1 MAIPSASLLAKLEE
15 ERKKEKLN
23 EAETKPQATEKKSIL
38 ADLAR
43 VGIDTLEQIPNI
55 GIDLLTLGGQPPHYV
70 VGESKAPTEESQKG
84 RRQDNQKAKKTVRNF
99 MVDSLV
105 EPFRASG
112 FTETADR
119 IKESIVDKEG
129 KIKETETI
137 TGTAASI
144 VPYIMGGTK
153 IYSKLS
159 ERGGKI
165 LRGATAG
172 AITDQLLADTQEG
185 EGNLFN
191 VLAEVLPENGAKT
204 VAEYISSDE
213 EDSQAV
219 ERIKLLGEGTAIGG
233 LVDILGGT
241 IKAGQIAYKNFK
253 KKFPDLT
260 DEERG
265 EALYLYL
272 KDAKETTDLKA
283 PEDKIVF
290 TETPEGTAQV
300 QLQANSKINRFI
312 NRFLTTRGFFTP
324 KAYNAFE
331 DSQYAQRQVIAKAEH
346 TANRLQEALNNIS
359 KTKEGPE
366 IFKSVN
372 DALTA
377 DLKFT
382 RGLGPKD
389 KISDIA
395 NEFNLP
401 KDIAEE
407 VLNARE
413 LIDDMSRQLVGSS
426 AVKDSLKETI
436 VENSGQ
442 YMRRSYRLFEDSG
455 YSPDEK
461 VRLDAEDYL
470 TNLNLKRD
478 PNLSETFA
486 RQQAKDQVDE
496 ILSSGSASEFSDYFS
511 AVRKVNKNILKK
523 KEDVP
528 DPIRALMG
536 EVTEP
541 SENVVLTVSKMVN
554 LLETNKFYQNLDKLG
569 ESGGYIFKEGQPRD
583 NKIFSVKITGTN
595 SVLDGKYTTPEI
607 LSEIQNNTS
616 RFFKGDKLGWY
627 KNFLTLKGTSQKL
640 KTVFSHVTHIRNF
653 TGGAQFGAANGVN
666 PFGGQARQTFKALRN
681 SVLQGGNKELDAL
694 YEKYLRLGII
704 NTNVRVNEF
713 RDLLNVGYE
722 SGVNNL
728 GDNISKKLQ
737 SYGISKNKQQLVDNI
752 YVATDDFY
760 KINYYNQELATLRQH
775 MPEAPL
781 EVLEERAADIVR
793 NTMPNY
799 DRVPKGIKAL
809 KELPVGSF
817 FSFPAEI
824 IRTSKNIVKQAATEM
839 RSGIKGIRG
848 RGAKRLAGFTAT
860 TSGWS
865 GLAATTAHLAGF
877 GQEEQEAIAI
887 LSETPWSK
895 DSPRNVIRV
904 EDKIYTNDTQFVD
917 SYSVIKEPFRA
928 AARAYADGDINEED
942 FDKKIL
948 DATGAF
954 AFNMF
959 RPYIDE
965 AILTDALTDVMFAA
979 ISSDGRTSK
988 GKEIFTPGLTTSE
1001 KTGNMLTHLGQTL
1014 VPGSALSI
1022 KSLMGAAFE
1031 QPNKNTGKVKNVNAE
1046 LAANLTGF
1054 KFQELDVEN
1063 VLRFGV
1069 SDFKRASQD
1078 IINVGVNYKRS
1089 GQDLVDRYRQRQ
1101 EAKLKLSQ
1109 ELYRKVTAAEVL
1121 VGRGETYRYLMSNGL
1136 SRKETAFFMAGNFKP
1151 DRPNKSLLLLMN
1163 DKTTF
1168 KSDETLGETYKQM
1181 MMLYADFMKTDL
1193 IAPIELKEEEEEP
1206 TQRTKKVEGGL
1217 VGELVPNAP
1226 KNPSA
1231 RINKYTGVSY
1241 AEEAGAAF
1249 MDELNPV
1256 RSLKMAEGGKVR
1268 NRKYSGGVIAK
1279 ALGIKGADLEWA
1291 KSQRQRY
1298 PEKEAYDGKGDAA
1311 AHLALGFITQR
1322 SKNPKAALAAANIRE
1337 YVTMDTVGRPMDIHN
1352 NKLGAE
1358 IKAKNFKEAE
1368 KEIDRLI
1375 KESSAKFMTPSE
1387 SKKRRKYGAG
1397 SKVLKEGLKYF
1408 AEKKQSGLFSK
1419 AEKEAGNLDQKE
1431 GTGDVMLKRLRDRG
1445 VTDEELEFTG
1455 AKETFESRPSVTKTE
1470 LLNHFKDRGFDVET
1484 FVGKEKGHQITD
1496 FNPGDPW
1503 RTVDNQDYD
1512 EWFNANYRDE
1522 YDQLDLQDDAL
1533 DLDEIDDMKD
1543 DLYLGKITEYI
1554 DDVNSRADTAPL
1566 GKNEFGA
1573 KFQEE
1578 ELEANEGYGEILVAL
1593 PKQFKKAN
1601 TKNFRGD
1608 HWDQD
1613 NVIVHVRVADAY
1625 GDKNG
1630 NKMMMI
1636 DEIQSDFHQGKKT
1649 EPPPVARSEDEI
1661 LKELK
1666 EFQVGHKDTKA
1677 KIKKLE
1683 DEHPDVIAAYEKAG
1697 FEADGLTPRQQN
1709 LLADNGRLKDGR
1721 TLYDEEGTLEF
1732 FIDSLVEESRLARN
1746 SIREGDLP
1754 FRKEKK
1760 WALLGLKKAMINAVD
1775 KGYDKVSLSN
1785 YEIQKP
1791 KTNNPRLE
1799 PFYNKTLVRLLDS
1812 NFAKKYGSKIEYE
1825 KVNYGGRQYEVPT
1838 MKITDE
1844 MREAI
1849 DKGLTMFAEGGLV
1862 ASEVLTNKLR
1872 GNNGV

>member
-15 ERKKEKLN
+15 EERKKEKLN
-23 EAETKPQATEKKSIL
+23 EAETEQETTEKKSIL

-43 VGIDTLEQIPNI
+43 VGIDTLEQVPNI

-70 VGESKAPTEESQKG
+70 VGGSKAPTKESEAKL
-84 RRQDNQKAKKTVRNF
+84 RQDNQKAKKTVRNF

-119 IKESIVDKEG
+119 IKESIIDKEG
-129 KIKETETI
+129 KIKKTETV

-153 IYSKLS
+153 VYSKLS

-172 AITDQLLADTQEG
+172 AITDQLLANTQEG

-213 EDSQAV
+213 EDSQTV

-241 IKAGQIAYKNFK
+241 VKAGQVAYKNFK

-290 TETPEGTAQV
+290 TENPEGVAQV

-382 RGLGPKD
+382 RGLEPKD

-583 NKIFSVKITGTN
+583 NKIFSAKITGTN
-595 SVLDGKYTTPEI
+595 SALDGKYTTPEI

-666 PFGGQARQTFKALRN
+666 PFGGQARQTFKTLRN
-681 SVLQGGNKELDAL
+681 SVLQGGDKELDAL

-722 SGVNNL
+722 SGVDNL
-728 GDNISKKLQ
+728 GSNLSKKLQ

-824 IRTSKNIVKQAATEM
+824 IRTSKNIVKQSATEM
-839 RSGIKGIRG
+839 RSGIEGIRG
-848 RGAKRLAGFTAT
+848 RGARRLAGFTAT

-904 EDKIYTNDTQFVD
+904 EDTIYTNDTQFVD

-928 AARAYADGDINEED
+928 AARAYAEGDINEED

-988 GKEIFTPGLTTSE
+988 GKEIFTRGLTTSE

-1022 KSLMGAAFE
+1022 KSLVGAAFE

-1101 EAKLKLSQ
+1101 EEKLKLSQ
-1109 ELYRKVTAAEVL
+1109 ELYRKVNAAEVL
-1121 VGRGETYRYLMSNGL
+1121 VGRGDTYRYLMLNGL

-1181 MMLYADFMKTDL
+1181 MMLYADFMKTEL
-1193 IAPIELKEEEEEP
+1193 IAPIQLKEEAP

-1358 IKAKNFKEAE
+1358 IKATNFKEAE

-1387 SKKRRKYGAG
+1387 SKERRKY
-1397 SKVLKEGLKYF
+1397 SKGRLVEKVIKYF
-1408 AEKKQSGLFSK
+1408 ADKKESGLFSK

-1431 GTGDVMLKRLRDRG
+1431 GTGDVMLKRLRDKG
-1445 VTDEELEFTG
+1445 VTDEELEWTG
-1455 AKETFESRPSVTKTE
+1455 AKDKFAAKPSVTKE
-1470 LLNHFKDRGFDVET
+1470 EIQQHFKETGFDVET
-1484 FVGKEKGHQITD
+1484 KKGTVGATD
-1496 FNPGDPW
+1496 TDAPSFEDIAEMFEEDP
-1503 RTVDNQDYD
+1503 
-1512 EWFNANYRDE
+1512 ESA
-1522 YDQLDLQDDAL
+1522 
-1533 DLDEIDDMKD
+1533 
-1543 DLYLGKITEYI
+1543 TEQWLRN
-1554 DDVNSRADTAPL
+1554 NSP
-1566 GKNEFGA
+1566 
-1573 KFQEE
+1573 E
-1578 ELEANEGYGEILVAL
+1578 ELEGMDDLSDDAYGALVESVFKRIEEQETSKGIGGGLDFTANRQHLDYAFEGSNTKNYREITVAL
-1593 PKQFKKAN
+1593 PTRFKRIDKDF
-1601 TKNFRGD
+1601 THSHFPTLKNF
-1608 HWDQD
+1608 
-1613 NVIVHVRVADAY
+1613 VAHLRLADVKPK
-1625 GDKNG
+1625 DG
-1630 NKMMMI
+1630 NSKVLLI
-1636 DEIQSDFHQGKKT
+1636 DEIQSDAHQKAKGAYITKENRGTNKLT
-1649 EPPPVARSEDEI
+1649 AEEVT
-1661 LKELK
+1661 ELK
-1666 EFQVGHKDTKA
+1666 DKREGLLTDLSDIGYYMQDGTMTKA
-1677 KIKKLE
+1677 EGIADKKRIRAE
-1683 DEHPDVIAAYEKAG
+1683 IS
-1697 FEADGLTPRQQN
+1697 TIN
-1709 LLADNGRLKDGR
+1709 
-1721 TLYDEEGTLEF
+1721 
-1732 FIDSLVEESRLARN
+1732 DSLPPEVP
-1746 SIREGDLP
+1746 DLP
-1754 FRKEKK
+1754 FKNEKK
-1760 WALLGLKKAMINAVD
+1760 WALLGLRKAMIEAAD
-1775 KGYDKVSLSN
+1775 GGYDEVALTTGRMQAKRNQQIEVVDGV
-1785 YEIQKP
+1785 ETGGEKMKQ
-1791 KTNNPRLE
+1791 
-1799 PFYNKTLVRLLDS
+1799 FYDKTLIKLLDS
-1812 NFAKKYGSKIEYE
+1812 NFAKKYDVKIELKE
-1825 KVNYGGRQYEVPT
+1825 IMQNGEPVKLPVMQV
-1838 MKITDE
+1838 TDK
-1844 MREAI
+1844 MREDI
-1849 DKGLTMFAEGGLV
+1849 LKGLPMFAEGGLV

>member
-1 MAIPSASLLAKLEE
+1 MAIPSPSLLAKLEEE

-23 EAETKPQATEKKSIL
+23 ETETKQETTEKKSIL

-43 VGIDTLEQIPNI
+43 VGIDTLEQVPNI

-70 VGESKAPTEESQKG
+70 VGESKAPTEESKENLK
-84 RRQDNQKAKKTVRNF
+84 QDSQKAKKAVRNF

-105 EPFRASG
+105 EPFRMSG

-119 IKESIVDKEG
+119 IKESIIDKEG
-129 KIKETETI
+129 KIKKTETV
-137 TGTAASI
+137 TGTAASL

-159 ERGGKI
+159 EEGGKI
-165 LRGATAG
+165 LRGAKAG

-191 VLAEVLPENGAKT
+191 VIAEVLPENGAKT
-204 VAEYISSDE
+204 VAEYIASDE
-213 EDSQAV
+213 EDSQVV

-241 IKAGQIAYKNFK
+241 VKAGQIAYKNFK

-272 KDAKETTDLKA
+272 KDAKETTDLRA
-283 PEDKIVF
+283 PEDQVVF
-290 TETPEGTAQV
+290 TETPKGAAQV

-312 NRFLTTRGFFTP
+312 NRFLTTRGYFTP

-346 TANRLQEALNNIS
+346 IANRLQDALNNIS
-359 KTKEGPE
+359 ETKEGPE

-377 DLKFT
+377 DLKFV
-382 RGLGPKD
+382 RGLELKD

-401 KDIAEE
+401 KDVAEE

-426 AVKDSLKETI
+426 AVKDSLKEII
-436 VENSGQ
+436 VENSGH

-470 TNLNLKRD
+470 TNLNLNRD

-486 RQQAKDQVDE
+486 RQQAKDQIDE

-511 AVRKVNKNILKK
+511 AVRKVNKNILKQR
-523 KEDVP
+523 EDIP

-536 EVTEP
+536 EVKEP
-541 SENVVLTVSKMVN
+541 SENVILTVSKMVN
-554 LLETNKFYQNLDKLG
+554 LLETNKFYQNLNKLG

-583 NKIFSVKITGTN
+583 NKIFSAKITGTN

-666 PFGGQARQTFKALRN
+666 PFGGEARQTFKTLRN

-722 SGVNNL
+722 SGVDTL

-760 KINYYNQELATLRQH
+760 KINYYNQELATLRKH
-775 MPEAPL
+775 MPEAPI

-824 IRTSKNIVKQAATEM
+824 IRTSKNIVKQSAKEM
-839 RSGIKGIRG
+839 LSGVEGIRG
-848 RGAKRLAGFTAT
+848 RGARRLAGFTAT

-877 GQEEQEAIAI
+877 GEEEQKAIAI

-895 DSPRNVIRV
+895 DSPRNVLRV

-917 SYSVIKEPFRA
+917 SYSVIKEPFRS
-928 AARAYADGDINEED
+928 AARAYANGEINEED

-948 DATGAF
+948 DSTGAF
-954 AFNMF
+954 AFNLF

-1001 KTGNMLTHLGQTL
+1001 KTGNLITHLGQTL
-1014 VPGSALSI
+1014 LPGSALSI
-1022 KSLMGAAFE
+1022 KSLIDAAFE

-1063 VLRFGV
+1063 ILRFGV

-1089 GQDLVDRYRQRQ
+1089 GQDLVARYKQRQ

-1109 ELYRKVTAAEVL
+1109 DLYRKINASEVL
-1121 VGRGETYRYLMSNGL
+1121 VGRSDTYRYLILNGL
-1136 SRKETAFFMAGNFKP
+1136 SKKEAAFFMAGQFKP
-1151 DRPNKSLLLLMN
+1151 DRPDKSLLLLMN

-1181 MMLYADFMKTDL
+1181 MTLYGDFMRTEL
-1193 IAPIELKEEEEEP
+1193 IAPIELKEEDESV
-1206 TQRTKKVEGGL
+1206 QRTKKVEGGL
-1217 VGELVPNAP
+1217 VSELVPNAP

-1231 RINKYTGVSY
+1231 RINKQTGIPY
-1241 AEEAGAAF
+1241 AEEAGPAF
-1249 MDELNPV
+1249 MDELNPI
-1256 RSLKMAEGGKVR
+1256 RNLKMAHGGKVR
-1268 NRKYSGGVIAK
+1268 SRRYSGGLIAK
-1279 ALGIKGADLEWA
+1279 TLGIKGADLEWA
-1291 KSQRQRY
+1291 KSQRKRY
-1298 PEKEAYDGKGDAA
+1298 SKEEAYDGKGDAA

-1322 SKNPKAALAAANIRE
+1322 SKNPKAALTAANIRE

-1352 NKLGAE
+1352 NNLGAK
-1358 IKAKNFKEAE
+1358 IKAKTLKEAE

-1375 KESSAKFMTPSE
+1375 NENEAKFMTPSE
-1387 SKKRRKYGAG
+1387 SKERRKY
-1397 SKVLKEGLKYF
+1397 SKGQLVGKVIRYF
-1408 AEKKQSGLFSK
+1408 ADKKESGLFSK

-1431 GTGDVMLKRLRDRG
+1431 GTGDVMLKRLRDKG
-1445 VTDEELEFTG
+1445 VTDEELEWTG
-1455 AKETFESRPSVTKTE
+1455 AKDKFAAKPSVTKEE
-1470 LLNHFKDRGFDVET
+1470 LQQHFKETDFDVET
-1484 FVGKEKGHQITD
+1484 KKGTVGAHDTDAPSFEDIADLFEEDPEFATIQWLRNNSPGELEGIDDLSDDAYEALVESVFKRIEEQETGKGIGGGFD
-1496 FNPGDPW
+1496 FTAN
-1503 RTVDNQDYD
+1503 RQHLDYAF
-1512 EWFNANYRDE
+1512 EGSNTKNYR
-1522 YDQLDLQDDAL
+1522 
-1533 DLDEIDDMKD
+1533 EI
-1543 DLYLGKITEYI
+1543 T
-1554 DDVNSRADTAPL
+1554 
-1566 GKNEFGA
+1566 
-1573 KFQEE
+1573 
-1578 ELEANEGYGEILVAL
+1578 VAL
-1593 PKQFKKAN
+1593 PERFKKIDEDF
-1601 TKNFRGD
+1601 THSHFPTLKNFVAHLRLADVKPKDGD
-1608 HWDQD
+1608 SK
-1613 NVIVHVRVADAY
+1613 VLL
-1625 GDKNG
+1625 
-1630 NKMMMI
+1630 I
-1636 DEIQSDFHQGKKT
+1636 DEIQSDAHQKAKGSYITKENVGTNKLTSEEVTELKDKK
-1649 EPPPVARSEDEI
+1649 
-1661 LKELK
+1661 KELVEQLQK
-1666 EFQVGHKDTKA
+1666 
-1677 KIKKLE
+1677 
-1683 DEHPDVIAAYEKAG
+1683 
-1697 FEADGLTPRQQN
+1697 
-1709 LLADNGRLKDGR
+1709 
-1721 TLYDEEGTLEF
+1721 
-1732 FIDSLVEESRLARN
+1732 IDSYYEDGILNKAEHVDNKKRVRAEISTINASLPPEVP
-1746 SIREGDLP
+1746 DLP
-1754 FRKEKK
+1754 FKNEKK
-1760 WALLGLKKAMINAVD
+1760 WALLGLRKAMIEAAEG
-1775 KGYDKVSLSN
+1775 GYDEVAL
-1785 YEIQKP
+1785 
-1791 KTNNPRLE
+1791 TTGRLQAQRNQQLE
-1799 PFYNKTLVRLLDS
+1799 VVDGVETGGEKMKQFYDKTLIKLLDS
-1812 NFAKKYGSKIEYE
+1812 NFAKKYGVKIELKE
-1825 KVNYGGRQYEVPT
+1825 IMQNGEPIKLPVMQV
-1838 MKITDE
+1838 TDK
-1844 MREAI
+1844 MRKDI
-1849 DKGLTMFAEGGLV
+1849 LKGLPMFAEGGLV

-1872 GNNGV
+1872 SNNGV